1 MSAVRAA
8 MVWNPSKTD
17 RETLEEPLLRVF
29 DADEIAWFETT
40 VDDPGQGV
48 AAQALATAPEVVIVA
63 GGDGTVRAVAEHLAD
78 VRADVDLGL
87 VPLGTGNLLAR

>member
-48 AAQALATAPEVVIVA
+48 AAQRFL
-63 GGDGTVRAVAEHLAD
+63 HQL
-78 VRADVDLGL
+78 
-87 VPLGTGNLLAR
+87 